1 MHEKTILK
9 QVKKALSDPETRNY
23 ADQYLERVRVNM
35 QKTEDKVRRSFVILF
50 LLLALFEL
58 LTRSAIA
65 ELTLGP
71 FKLKDFSL
79 IYKLLPVAIA
89 YCYCEFH
96 GLLTM
101 RRLLRETHDVIMENI
116 HKPIFENNLCY
127 YLLPSSIFIAEE
139 VITSATEGLWAKIIH
154 SLSIPLFII
163 LIFSPLV
170 FEVYALHKCFVIWG
184 VTDVLVWIVLFV
196 SLTLLLQGFLFF
208 FHISKL
214 TGLEAPVSK

>member
-1 MHEKTILK
+1 MNDKTILK
-9 QVKKALSDPETRNY
+9 RVKKALSDPETRNY
-23 ADQYLERVRVNM
+23 AEEYLESVRANM
-35 QKTEDKVRRSFVILF
+35 QKTEDKSRRSFVILF
-50 LLLALFEL
+50 VLLALFEL

-89 YCYCEFH
+89 YCYYEFL

-116 HKPIFENNLCY
+116 HKPIFENDLCY
-127 YLLPSSIFIAEE
+127 YLLPSSNLVAEE
-139 VITSATEGLWAKIIH
+139 IITSATEGLWAKIIH
-154 SLSIPLFII
+154 NLSLPLFIV

-170 FEVYALHKCFVIWG
+170 FEVYALHKCFVIYG
-184 VTDVLVWIVLFV
+184 VTDVLVWIVLFI

-214 TGLEAPVSK
+214 LRLEAPVSK